1 MPLMSKVAWHWVGRI
16 LLFAFLAGVAV
27 LLVRYARSVN
37 WRAVGNAIA
46 SYDHALFA
54 SAIGLSMLSYT
65 LYAMQDVLG
74 RIYTRHRIP
83 KRRIMAIGIISY
95 AFNLNLGALV
105 GSAGFRYRLYSQS
118 GLGPATIARIIG
130 FSITTNWF
138 GYVALAGIVFA
149 TRGVAVPP
157 QWSLGVAGLQ
167 VLGVVLL
174 VATAGYFVACSVAH
188 DRVWNLR
195 GHEIR
200 LPTVGLA
207 LLQLLVSAANWL
219 VMAMLLYLLLRRQVE
234 FSTMLGVLL
243 VAAIAGA
250 IAHIPAG
257 LGVLELVTFAVLGH
271 RLPEH
276 ELLAALLTYRA
287 IYYIGPLL
295 IALVMYLRFEAIAGA
310 RRLKEA

>member
-1 MPLMSKVAWHWVGRI
+1 MSLMTRERWHWLASVV
-16 LLFAFLAGVAV
+16 LFVFLIGVAV

-46 SYDHALFA
+46 SYEPALFA
-54 SAIGLSMLSYT
+54 SAIALAALSYT
-65 LYAMQDVLG
+65 LYPMQDVLG
-74 RIYTRHRIP
+74 RVYTGHRVP
-83 KRRIMAIGIISY
+83 KRRIMAIGMISY

-118 GLGPATIARIIG
+118 GLNPSTIARIIG

-138 GYVALAGIVFA
+138 GYIALAGIVFSI
-149 TRGVAVPP
+149 RGVSVPP
-157 QWSLGVAGLQ
+157 GWSLGVSGLQ
-167 VLGVVLL
+167 VIGLLCL
-174 VATAGYFVACSVAH
+174 VATAAYFVACAVAH
-188 DRVWNLR
+188 DRVWNVR

-200 LPTVGLA
+200 LPKVGLA
-207 LLQLLVSAANWL
+207 VVQLLVSAANWI
-219 VMAMLLYLLLRRQVE
+219 VIAMLLYLLLHRQIE
-234 FSTMLGVLL
+234 FSTVLGVLL

-271 RLPEH
+271 RLPDH
-276 ELLAALLTYRA
+276 EILAALLTYRA

-295 IALVMYLRFEAIAGA
+295 ITLVMYLRFEAIAGA
-310 RRLKEA
+310 RLLKEA